1 MFKKIGK
8 FIKRGLKKVGKFIK
22 RGFKKLGKF
31 VGKLGPVGM
40 LGMMIMMPQLG
51 SWWKQFG
58 DWAGTLQ
65 GPMTGVMES
74 IHWAGSKVG
83 EAYSSITETISN
95 GFKKIPGVGEAYEGL
110 EEYIGG
116 KLDEV
121 RGALGLEQS
130 AMAPASSETVSEVD
144 SKIELEKIKSQTA
157 PTTGEENIFGGNME
171 VNPDGTLKLDPMD
184 EFRSMMAS
192 PSNTDIMVDQGSL
205 LGKDFGTEYYSGK
218 NTGATTTTTTT
229 ATDTNKEFLA
239 DDSGKIADAKANPT
253 GKETW
258 IDKAKGIYEGV
269 SAVTGTIEEI
279 FGDDEQPAI
288 GGTYV
293 ADNMVGL
300 MDTNKAAQIDYAANG
315 FAGQANWG
323 MGNSDYYNS
332 ILQAIMNRDDAYER
346 FRPPSI
352 RGT

>member
-65 GPMTGVMES
+65 GPMKGVMES

-95 GFKKIPGVGEAYEGL
+95 GLKKIPGVGEAYEGL

-116 KLDEV
+116 KLEDV
-121 RGALGLEQS
+121 REYLGVTTQDQLALERTGFEKADVNLEEGRVDLKSLEQTNVEQTTES
-130 AMAPASSETVSEVD
+130 ILNRTDTYKPFDPKSGEVTLKTQQQMADESLYSFEDDP
-144 SKIELEKIKSQTA
+144 SKLINRKGYMED
-157 PTTGEENIFGGNME
+157 TTG
-171 VNPDGTLKLDPMD
+171 
-184 EFRSMMAS
+184 S
-192 PSNTDIMVDQGSL
+192 
-205 LGKDFGTEYYSGK
+205 
-218 NTGATTTTTTT
+218 
-229 ATDTNKEFLA
+229 
-239 DDSGKIADAKANPT
+239 IADAK
-253 GKETW
+253 GEETW
-258 IDKAKGIYEGV
+258 IDKAKGVYEGV
-269 SAVTGTIEEI
+269 SAVTGTVEEI
-279 FGDDEQPAI
+279 FGGDEQPVI

-315 FAGQANWG
+315 FAGQPNWG

-332 ILQAIMNRDDAYER
+332 ILQAIMNRADAYER

-352 RGT
+352 RGI